1 MGLYLMLMG
10 LFKSYNL
17 SVHQQTKYNITDFS
31 DFIGGFH
38 KKSFFQSASENNH
51 NLLEELG
58 EGVL

>member
-1 MGLYLMLMG
+1 MLMG
-10 LFKSYNL
+10 LFKRYNV